1 MNEKNAKKLMD
12 ALEKAERLSQG
23 KPNLPSE
30 YLPSYIKIL
39 DKIYHLN
46 MDSKARIS
54 DVAKEMKSTRPSI
67 TRAIHEM
74 ENLGLVTKEESLED
88 KRVVYVSLTEK
99 GIKVYEKYVEAYY
112 KKLSKR
118 LEKYKWAD
126 IKNMIELID
135 DLYDD
140 LMNTPIKL
148 EGNNDK

>member
-1 MNEKNAKKLMD
+1 MNEKNAKKLID

-39 DKIYHLN
+39 DKIYQLN

-118 LEKYKWAD
+118 LEKYKWSD

-135 DLYDD
+135 DLYED

-148 EGNNDK
+148 EENNDK